1 MKKYNSNNNNI
12 LILFMSNKYQ
22 DTFMER
28 NVVNNLLNKE
38 SVETIDLVHN
48 SAKAI
53 KRTIY
58 ELNIKFDEIES
69 NIKCTEIELNIGIL
83 SIVMKYN
90 SNTLNTRTNELFE
103 LKRLMKKSNWLT
115 IEFDIM
121 KAIDFN
127 IYQYTDE

>member
-1 MKKYNSNNNNI
+1 MKKYYSNNNNI
-12 LILFMSNKYQ
+12 LILFMSNIYQ
-22 DTFMER
+22 DTFMKR

-58 ELNIKFDEIES
+58 ES
-69 NIKCTEIELNIGIL
+69 NIKCDEIELNIGIL

-90 SNTLNTRTNELFE
+90 SNTLNTRTNELFK
-103 LKRLMKKSNWLT
+103 LQRLMKKSNWLT